1 MGSILLT
8 RRDEGQTMAEYAV
21 VLAVITPALIL
32 AFATMADG
40 IVARLQT
47 VVALRR
53 STQTKGPV
61 TRALFH
67 APEKTRRAAAAKPPL
82 RTHDPSPSRGLMEYL
97 GGENPGRSW

>member
-1 MGSILLT
+1 
-8 RRDEGQTMAEYAV
+8 MAEYAV

-47 VVALRR
+47 VVAF
-53 STQTKGPV
+53 TPCADPPKTKGPV

>member
-1 MGSILLT
+1 MTRLMDGPEPGSGRRLEQIQTSGVRPPPAFLQEVSALGSILLT

-21 VLAVITPALIL
+21 VPAVITPALIL

-53 STQTKGPV
+53 STQ
-61 TRALFH
+61 
-67 APEKTRRAAAAKPPL
+67 
-82 RTHDPSPSRGLMEYL
+82 
-97 GGENPGRSW
+97 N